1 MSTEETTTTQGQMQ
15 DPIIKVG
22 EKEHKYSE
30 LTDEQK
36 LIVNHVADL
45 NGKIASAK
53 FNLEQLEFAKLAFE
67 DRLTKSLEED
77 ETTEEEE

>member
-1 MSTEETTTTQGQMQ
+1 MSTKETKTQEQ
-15 DPIIKVG
+15 DPIITLGDKQY
-22 EKEHKYSE
+22 KYSE

-36 LIVNHVADL
+36 LIVNHIADL
-45 NGKIASAK
+45 NSKIAPAR

-67 DRLTKSLEED
+67 DRLTKSLKED